1 MINDQDLMKL
11 ITDLESDR
19 IERTVSTTDTDK
31 FSIAI
36 CAFANDFPNSRLPGY
51 LIIGLNDNGTP
62 SGLNITDQLLITLGA
77 IRSSG
82 NILPL
87 PAMTVQK
94 RVMPDGHSEVAVVEV
109 QPSDLP
115 PVRYK
120 GQVRIR
126 VGPRKAIASE
136 TEERILSERRTAFA
150 KTFDV
155 TPCLESSL
163 SDLSLDTFT
172 ITYRSNAVAQD
183 IIDEN
188 HRDIKEQLASLRF
201 YDLNRDCATFAGII
215 LFGNEPLYWLP
226 GAYVQ
231 FIRYD
236 GEDQSSEVITE
247 NRFEGDLLTL
257 LREMDSFLPLQIQN
271 KPTDSSSLR
280 ETMAHDYPVI
290 ALRELL
296 MNAIMHRDYQSNAPI
311 RFYWFHDHVEI
322 QSPGGLYGSA
332 TPENFP
338 SQNDYRNPIVSEAMK
353 TLGYV
358 NRYGRGVIRAQ
369 EALAKNGNPLAEF
382 VFEPTYVLATVRGTP

>member
-1 MINDQDLMKL
+1 MISDQELMAL
-11 ITDLESDR
+11 IADLESDR
-19 IERTVSTTDTDK
+19 IERTVATKDTDK

-36 CAFANDFPNSRLPGY
+36 CAFSNDFPNSRLPGY
-51 LIIGLNDNGTP
+51 LVIGLDDKGVP
-62 SGLNITDQLLITLGA
+62 SGLTVSDDLLIYLGTMRA
-77 IRSSG
+77 NG

-87 PAMTVQK
+87 PAITVEK
-94 RVMPDGHSEVAVVEV
+94 RVLPEGHGEVAIVEV
-109 QPSDLP
+109 LPSDLP

-120 GQVRIR
+120 GQVYIR

-155 TPCLESSL
+155 TPCPESSL

-201 YDLNRDCATFAGII
+201 YDLNRDYATFAGII

-257 LREMDSFLPLQIQN
+257 LREMDSLLPLQIRN
-271 KPTDSSSLR
+271 KPVGDSALR
-280 ETMAHDYPVI
+280 ETMAHDYPIV

-296 MNAIMHRDYQSNAPI
+296 MNAVMHRSYQSNAPI
-311 RFYWFHDHVEI
+311 RFYWFRNHVEI

-369 EALAKNGNPLAEF
+369 EALAKNGNPPAEF
-382 VFEPTYVLATVRGTP
+382 VFETTYVLTTVKEKP